1 LTENG
6 AQQYKQLSRRPL
18 PKKLK
23 NSRIKGVRMMPRIRE
38 IVFVGVI
45 LVISLGAIPQSVNA
59 QGRVSIGV
67 TETMETFNP
76 YGDTVS
82 LMFGVW
88 CQVMG
93 CLGTFDFSKGEYV
106 GMLAERWEVNDPNN
120 WVFYLRKNIK
130 FHDGSPLTAA
140 DVVHSFNRMKND
152 PHSKQIQYGAPI
164 ASVTAINDYTVR
176 FTTHKPTAPLLEY
189 LFDRFAVTS
198 KAIYDKYGAE
208 VADRQY
214 PFGAGPYKFREL
226 IPGQRLVI
234 AKNLDYPGM
243 KDKKQVP
250 DEIVFRIMREPEQR
264 VTALLNGEIQ

>member
-1 LTENG
+1 
-6 AQQYKQLSRRPL
+6 
-18 PKKLK
+18 
-23 NSRIKGVRMMPRIRE
+23 MMFRIRKTVFAV
-38 IVFVGVI
+38 VFV
-45 LVISLGAIPQSVNA
+45 AICQCYAPEFVRA
-59 QGRVSIGV
+59 QVRVSVGV

-93 CLGTFDFSKGEYV
+93 CLGTFDFVKGEYV
-106 GMLAERWEVNDPNN
+106 GMLAERWEVKDPNN
-120 WVFYLRKNIK
+120 WIFYLRKNLK
-130 FHDGSPLTAA
+130 LHDGSPLTAA
-140 DVVHSFNRMKND
+140 DIVHSFNRMKND

-198 KAIYDKYGAE
+198 KAIYDKHGAD

-264 VTALLNGEIQ
+264 LTALQIGRASC